1 MRLSGKAFSHHI
13 FNIIFN
19 NYIFLRK
26 SFYLSILSHTVYD
39 AFLRAIWTMMD
50 TSTQAFAERGMEEGN
65 KYKLLH
71 DQRIFWPNRDK
82 TLSNIVTPV
91 VPTHPLKRKP
101 FYDSYEH
108 EFFCAVGMYIEIL
121 QIASMATP
129 RKNKDVHD
137 KE

>member
-1 MRLSGKAFSHHI
+1 MILVHTDGGDFS
-13 FNIIFN
+13 N
-19 NYIFLRK
+19 
-26 SFYLSILSHTVYD
+26 
-39 AFLRAIWTMMD
+39 FLRAIWTMMD
-50 TSTQAFAERGMEEGN
+50 TSTQAFAERGMEEDLYLIKRSIFEDGIGN

-108 EFFCAVGMYIEIL
+108 EFFCAVGLISLIAIGYYIY
-121 QIASMATP
+121 
-129 RKNKDVHD
+129 RRYR
-137 KE
+137 